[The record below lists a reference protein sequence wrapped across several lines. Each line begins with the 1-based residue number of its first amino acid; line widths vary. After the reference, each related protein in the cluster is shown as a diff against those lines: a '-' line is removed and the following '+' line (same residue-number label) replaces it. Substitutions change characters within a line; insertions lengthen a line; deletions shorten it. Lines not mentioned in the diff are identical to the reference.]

1 MNEHF
6 EKLQRYLEPVQALQ
20 GALTLFQ
27 WDNETL
33 APPAANEQSSRIVGA
48 LTDVYLNAFLRPEI
62 FQLLTELKGEKDTL
76 SEKEKAIVRELNKEY
91 ENLMVIP
98 KEEYRAFQE
107 LTMKAAVVWAKARE
121 EDDFASFSPYLK
133 EIVETQKRFAGYRRK
148 EGQSL
153 YDVLLSDYEPDFTE
167 KDLDDFFAIIREE
180 LVPLVKEMAEKAD
193 SIPDSFLYGHYPADK
208 QSAFCEMLAEYIGF
222 EKEKGVIAQSAHPFT
237 TNLHNKDVRITNH
250 FYENSLPSA
259 IFSVIHEGGHG
270 IYEMGIAD
278 DLTMTPIGGGA
289 TMAMHESQSRFY
301 ENILGR
307 SEAFWKPLYPKLQ
320 ETYPEQLAG
329 ISLETFLRAI
339 NKSQPS
345 LIRTEADELTYCLH
359 ILIRYE
365 LEKLLIAGEL
375 CVEDL
380 PKAWKDKYREYLGIV
395 PDTDREGVLQDTHW
409 AWGNFGYFPSYAI
422 GSAIGAQLLAAM
434 KKDMDLDACLQA
446 SNLAAVKEYLG
457 KHIHQYGKLYG
468 CNELL
473 QKTTGEKFNARY
485 YVAYLREKYHRLY
498 A

>member
-1 MNEHF
+1 MNENF
-6 EKLQRYLEPVQALQ
+6 QKLEEYLEPVQALQ
-20 GALTLFQ
+20 TALTLFQ

-33 APPAANEQSSRIVGA
+33 APEAANAQSSRMVGA
-48 LTDVYLNAFLRPEI
+48 LSAAYLEAFLKPEI
-62 FQLLTELKGEKDTL
+62 RQLLEKLTAEKDAL
-76 SEKEKAIVRELNKEY
+76 SEKERAVVRELNRDY
-91 ENLMVIP
+91 EQLEVIP
-98 KEEYRAFQE
+98 KDEYRAFQE

-121 EDDFASFSPYLK
+121 EDDFASFAPYLK

-167 KDLDDFFAIIREE
+167 KDLDEFFAALREG
-180 LVPLVKEMAEKAD
+180 LVPLVKEMAAKAD
-193 SIPDSFLYGHYPADK
+193 SIPDSFLYKNYPAD
-208 QSAFCEMLAEYIGF
+208 QQREFCEMLAYYIGF
-222 EKEKGVIAQSAHPFT
+222 EKEKGVIAESAHPFT

-250 FYENSLPSA
+250 FYEDSLPSA
-259 IFSVIHEGGHG
+259 MFSVIHEGGHG
-270 IYEMGIAD
+270 IYELGIAD
-278 DLTMTPIGGGA
+278 ELTQTPIGGGA

-307 SEAFWKPLYPKLQ
+307 SEAFWKPLYPKLLAL
-320 ETYPEQLAG
+320 YPEQLAG
-329 ISLETFLRAI
+329 ISLEAFIKAI

-359 ILIRYE
+359 IMVRYE
-365 LEKLLIAGEL
+365 LEKLLIRGEL
-375 CVEDL
+375 AVEDL
-380 PKAWKDKYREYLGIV
+380 PRAWKDKCREYLGIA

-422 GSAIGAQLLAAM
+422 GSAIGAQLLCAM
-434 KKDMDLDACLQA
+434 KKEINVDACLEA
-446 SNLAAVKEYLG
+446 SDLTAIKKYLG
-457 KHIHQYGKLYG
+457 KNIHRYGKLYG

-473 QKTTGEKFNARY
+473 VKTTGEKFNAHY
-485 YVAYLREKYHRLY
+485 FIEYLKEKYHRLY